1 MDSKTVT
8 DLALASASISTP
20 MWLNGAN
27 EWLTFIVLVLGILLA
42 AMRIYAMIKR
52 GKDI

>member
-20 MWLNGAN
+20 MWLVGAN
-27 EWLTFIVLVLGILLA
+27 EWLTFTVLTLGIVLAV
-42 AMRIYAMIKR
+42 MRIYAMVKN
-52 GKDI
+52 KDLD

>member
-27 EWLTFIVLVLGILLA
+27 EWLTFIVLVLGAVLA

>member
-27 EWLTFIVLVLGILLA
+27 EWLTFIVLILGAVLA
-42 AMRIYAMIKR
+42 SMRIYAMVKR